1 MNRDDLAKWARSE
14 GWQEKDDFLVLT
26 KPSKPHDV
34 IVRMALKATV
44 VTIEIKKPAGK
55 WDKVVS
61 ESYAKI
67 VADEETG
74 FPRGLSLDT
83 ISGFSHLMEDNKN
96 RAMFAKMGGKS

>member
-1 MNRDDLAKWARSE
+1 
-14 GWQEKDDFLVLT
+14 
-26 KPSKPHDV
+26 V

-67 VADEETG
+67 VADEETRY
-74 FPRGLSLDT
+74 F
-83 ISGFSHLMEDNKN
+83 
-96 RAMFAKMGGKS
+96 RAA